1 MADTGKR
8 GYKGYLIVIIITVI
22 TLFVLKTGLG
32 IVDSRTSKPEY
43 CTACHAMKF
52 PAEEFKESKHYK
64 SKSGI
69 LPNCVD
75 CHISKGD
82 RSAKFKWVVRDS
94 FAQITGPKSKEDFEK
109 IRPEL
114 RKRVREFLRQNDS
127 GPCRSCH
134 VAEAM
139 KSDNQDATDAHKK
152 MIEEKKTCIDCHFNF
167 VHAKVE
173 VSK

>member
-32 IVDSRTSKPEY
+32 IVDSRTNKPEY
-43 CTACHAMKF
+43 CTSCHAMKF

-64 SKSGI
+64 SKVGI

-75 CHISKGD
+75 CHIPKGS

-114 RKRVREFLRQNDS
+114 RKRVRDFMRQNDS
-127 GPCRSCH
+127 ATCRGCH

-139 KSDNQDATDAHKK
+139 KSDNEDAMTAHKK
-152 MIEEKKTCIDCHFNF
+152 MIEEKKTCIDCHFNLA
-167 VHAKVE
+167 HGKVE
-173 VSK
+173 VKP